1 MSIQTDKKLTRGVI
15 VAILIAFIST
25 ISIVP
30 LSVFAASH
38 REAPLISG
46 DPKADGTDLYAFVSS
61 DAPETTTLIANYLPF
76 QNPAGGPNF
85 YSFDDNVLYDINID
99 NNGDAV
105 PDITYQ
111 YKFTTTTQNPKTFL
125 YNTGPIK
132 SLDDPNWNIRQ
143 TYSLTKITAA
153 GSTVI
158 GSDIPTPPSNVGPT
172 STPNYEQLQAQ
183 AVKTV
188 GNVKSFAGQS
198 EDPFFADLGGIF
210 DLLTIRKVPGNT
222 GGGKDGLQGFNVQ
235 SLALQVPTTELTSDG
250 TRPTD
255 PKSPAAVIGV
265 WTTSSRRS
273 TTVLGGGTAAASGD
287 FVQVSRL
294 GAPLVNEVVVPIG
307 AKDLWNSSKPV
318 DDAQFANGVA
328 NPELAKL
335 FNALYKVKVPPQ
347 GDFGTPEQRDDLI
360 AIFLTG
366 IPDLTKPANGKP
378 SEQLRLNL
386 AVPVTQNPNRL
397 GVIAKDT
404 QGYPNGRRLA
414 DDVVDI
420 SEQVVAGAAYPL
432 FHKDYVPD
440 PLATKLGDGVDANDQ
455 AFRTSF
461 PYLALPNGGFS
472 TTLTP
477 DSTEGSGNNRGG
489 IKFIKNSKVTEI
501 IGAAVIAFIVGAVL
515 AVVLTRRSATNNSN
529 R

>member
-1 MSIQTDKKLTRGVI
+1 MNKQTSKKLSRGAI
-15 VAILIAFIST
+15 VAILVAFIGT
-25 ISIVP
+25 VSILP
-30 LSVFAASH
+30 PSVYAASH

-46 DPKADGTDLYAFVSS
+46 DPEADGTDLYAFVSP
-61 DAPETTTLIANYLPF
+61 DAPDTTTLIANYLPF

-85 YSFDDNVLYDINID
+85 YSFDDDVLYDINID

-105 PDITYQ
+105 PDVTYR
-111 YKFTTTTQNPKTFL
+111 YKFTTTKQNPNTFL

-153 GSTVI
+153 GSTVL
-158 GSDIPTPPSNVGPT
+158 GSDIPTPQSNVGPT
-172 STPNYEQLQAQ
+172 STPDYENLQAE
-183 AVKTV
+183 AVRTV

-198 EDPFFADLGGIF
+198 DDPFFADLGGIF
-210 DLLTIRKVPGNT
+210 DLLTIRKEPGNA
-222 GGGKDGLQGFNVQ
+222 GGGKDGLNGFNVQ
-235 SLALQVPTTELTSDG
+235 SLALQVPTTELTNDG
-250 TRPTD
+250 SKPTD
-255 PKSPAAVIGV
+255 PKSPAAVIGT

-273 TTVLGGGTAAASGD
+273 TTVLGGGTATGSGD

-335 FNALYKVKVPPQ
+335 RNALNDIKVPPQ

-366 IPDLTKPANGKP
+366 IPDLTKPASGVP

-386 AVPVTQNPNRL
+386 AVPVTENPNRL
-397 GVIAKDT
+397 GVLAEDT
-404 QGYPNGRRLA
+404 QGYPNGRRLT

-420 SEQVVAGAAYPL
+420 SEQVVAGAIYPM
-432 FHKDYVPD
+432 FHKDFVAD
-440 PLATKLGDGVDANDQ
+440 PLATQLGDGVDKNDKD
-455 AFRTSF
+455 FRSGF
-461 PYLALPNGGFS
+461 PYLALPNDGFS
-472 TTLTP
+472 TSLSP
-477 DSTEGSGNNRGG
+477 DGSGGNGQG
-489 IKFIKNSKVTEI
+489 NSSRNAKAAQL
-501 IGAAVIAFIVGAVL
+501 IGVAVIALLAGAVL
-515 AVVLTRRSATNNSN
+515 TSVLKRGRPVDTIN